1 MKYSP
6 EQLDAIYD
14 KTSGKCHICG
24 KKLAR
29 SNYGVLGVRGCWE
42 VEHSVAVARGGTDHA
57 NNLFAAC
64 ISCNRSKG
72 DSTSRSARARNG
84 RSRAPYS
91 AEKIRNIKTG
101 RAISGAAIAGIAT
114 LFFAPEL
121 FLVAAMAGALVG
133 YKIDVD

>member
-1 MKYSP
+1 MKYSQ

-29 SNYGVLGVRGCWE
+29 SNYGVLEARGCWE
-42 VEHSVAVARGGTDHA
+42 VEHSVAVAKGGTDSM
-57 NNLFAAC
+57 NNLLAAC

-72 DSTSRSARARNG
+72 ESTSRTARARTG

-91 AEKIRNIKTG
+91 TAKISEIKAG
-101 RAISGAAIAGIAT
+101 HAVSGAALAGVAT

-121 FLVAAMAGALVG
+121 FLVAAIAGALVG
-133 YKIDVD
+133 YEIDVD

>member
-1 MKYSP
+1 MKYTF

-29 SNYGVLGVRGCWE
+29 SNYGVPGARGCWE
-42 VEHSVAVARGGTDHA
+42 VERSVAVARGGTDSM
-57 NNLFAAC
+57 NNLLAAC
-64 ISCNRSKG
+64 ISCNRLKG
-72 DSTSRSARARNG
+72 ESTSRTARARNG

-91 AEKIRNIKTG
+91 AAKVSKIKTG
-101 RAISGAAIAGIAT
+101 HAVSGAAIAGVAT

-121 FLVAAMAGALVG
+121 FLVAAIAGAVVG
-133 YKIDVD
+133 YEIDVD

>member
-6 EQLDAIYD
+6 EQLDTIYD

-29 SNYGVLGVRGCWE
+29 SNYGILGARGCWE
-42 VEHSVAVARGGTDHA
+42 VEHSVAVAKGGTDSM
-57 NNLFAAC
+57 NNLLAAC

-72 DSTSRSARARNG
+72 ESTSRTARARNG

-91 AEKIRNIKTG
+91 TAKISEIKAG
-101 RAISGAAIAGIAT
+101 HAVSGAALAGVAT

-121 FLVAAMAGALVG
+121 FLVAAIAGALVG
-133 YKIDVD
+133 YEIDVD